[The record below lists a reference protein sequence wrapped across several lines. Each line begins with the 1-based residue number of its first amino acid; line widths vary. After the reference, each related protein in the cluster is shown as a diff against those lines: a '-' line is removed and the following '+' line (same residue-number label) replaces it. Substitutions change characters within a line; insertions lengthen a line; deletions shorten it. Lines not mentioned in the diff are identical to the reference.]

1 MTKSNPTRM
10 VRDYAWIALGSVL
23 YSLSFDWFYVPNQIG
38 FGGLTALGMILNYLS
53 PAIPIGMVV
62 LILNIPLFLLGWTF
76 LGGHTLVSSLLAMTA
91 TSVLVDLIAA
101 MHTFPSM
108 DPMLAAIF
116 GGVSLGV
123 SLGMIFSK
131 GATTGGTD
139 LTARLLKL
147 PFAWLP
153 MGKLLMVVDLT
164 MLLSVSLVFRSM
176 ESAMYGMISLYIST
190 LVMDGVL
197 YGLDQSKVAY
207 IVTTRPQ
214 EIAAEIDRQMDRGAT
229 FLHGEGSFS
238 RGEQK
243 LVLMCAFKQKQIVPL
258 KALVHELDPE
268 AFLIVC
274 DAHEVL
280 GQGFR
285 RYQKNDI

>member
-1 MTKSNPTRM
+1 MTKHTLARA
-10 VRDYAWIALGSVL
+10 VRDYTWIFLGAVL

-38 FGGLTALGMILNYLS
+38 FGGLTALGMILNHLS
-53 PAIPIGMVV
+53 PAIPIGGVV
-62 LILNIPLFLLGWTF
+62 LVLNIPIFILGWKF
-76 LGGHTLVSSLLAMTA
+76 LGGHTLVSSLFAMAA
-91 TSVLVDLIAA
+91 TSLLVDLIAA
-101 MHTFPSM
+101 VYAFPAM
-108 DPMLAAIF
+108 DPMLASIF
-116 GGVSLGV
+116 GGVTLGL

-139 LTARLLKL
+139 LIARLLKL

-153 MGKLLMVVDLT
+153 VGKLLLVVDLA
-164 MLLSVSLVFRSM
+164 MLLAVSIAFRSM
-176 ESAMYGMISLYIST
+176 ESAMYGIISLYIST

-197 YGLDQSKVAY
+197 YGMDRSKVAY
-207 IVTTRPQ
+207 IVTARPR
-214 EIAAEIDRQMDRGAT
+214 EVAAEIDRQMDRGAT

-238 RGEQK
+238 REEK

-258 KALVHELDPE
+258 KALIHDLDPE

-280 GQGFR
+280 GEGFR
-285 RYQKNDI
+285 RYRKNDI

>member
-1 MTKSNPTRM
+1 MAKPNLTRM

-62 LILNIPLFLLGWTF
+62 LILNIPLFLLGWKF
-76 LGGHTLVSSLLAMTA
+76 LGGHTLVSSLFAMTA

-101 MHTFPSM
+101 MYTFPSM

-207 IVTTRPQ
+207 IVTPRPQ
-214 EIAAEIDRQMDRGAT
+214 EISAEIDRQMDRGAT

-238 RGEQK
+238 REEK

>member
-1 MTKSNPTRM
+1 MTKHTLSR
-10 VRDYAWIALGSVL
+10 VARDYTWIFLGSVL
-23 YSLSFDWFYVPNQIG
+23 YSVSFDWFYVPNQIG
-38 FGGLTALGMILNYLS
+38 FGGLTALGMILNHFV
-53 PAIPIGMVV
+53 PAIPIGTVV
-62 LILNIPLFLLGWTF
+62 LVLNIPLFLLGWRF
-76 LGGHTLVSSLLAMTA
+76 LGGHTLVSSLFAMTA

-101 MHTFPSM
+101 VYTFPPM

-139 LTARLLKL
+139 LTARLLKI

-153 MGKLLMVVDLT
+153 VGKLLMAVDLL
-164 MLLSVSLVFRSM
+164 MLLAVSIAFRSM
-176 ESAMYGMISLYIST
+176 NSALYGIISLYIST
-190 LVMDGVL
+190 MVMDGVL
-197 YGLDQSKVAY
+197 YGMDRSKVAY
-207 IVTTRPQ
+207 IVTARPQ
-214 EIAAEIDRQMDRGAT
+214 EVAAEIDRQMDRGAT

-238 RGEQK
+238 GEEK

-258 KALVHELDPE
+258 KALVHELDPD

-280 GQGFR
+280 GDGFR
-285 RYQKNDI
+285 EYKQNDL

>member
-1 MTKSNPTRM
+1 MTKNPLSRLAQ
-10 VRDYAWIALGSVL
+10 DYLWIALGSVL

-38 FGGLTALGMILNYLS
+38 FGGLTALGMILNHLS
-53 PAIPIGMVV
+53 PAIPIGTVV
-62 LILNIPLFLLGWTF
+62 LVLNIPIFILGWKF
-76 LGGHTLVSSLLAMTA
+76 LGGHTLVSSLFAMAA

-101 MHTFPSM
+101 AYTFPPM
-108 DPMLAAIF
+108 DPMLAAVF
-116 GGVSLGV
+116 GGVMLGV
-123 SLGMIFSK
+123 SLGMIFSR

-139 LTARLLKL
+139 LIARLLKL

-153 MGKLLMVVDLT
+153 VGKLLMAVDLS
-164 MLLSVSLVFRSM
+164 MLLAVSIAFRSM
-176 ESAMYGMISLYIST
+176 ESAMYGIISLYIST
-190 LVMDGVL
+190 MVMDGVL
-197 YGLDQSKVAY
+197 YGMDRSKVAY
-207 IVTTRPQ
+207 IVTARPQ
-214 EIAAEIDRQMDRGAT
+214 EVAAEIDRQMDRGAT

-238 RGEQK
+238 REEK

>member
-1 MTKSNPTRM
+1 MAKPNLTRM

-62 LILNIPLFLLGWTF
+62 LILNIPLFLLGWKF
-76 LGGHTLVSSLLAMTA
+76 LGGHTLVSSLFAMTA

-101 MHTFPSM
+101 MYTFPSM

-153 MGKLLMVVDLT
+153 MGKLLMVGDLT

-238 RGEQK
+238 REEK

>member
-1 MTKSNPTRM
+1 MTKQSLSRV
-10 VRDYAWIALGSVL
+10 VRDYTWIFLGSVL

-38 FGGLTALGMILNYLS
+38 FGGLTALGMILNHLS
-53 PAIPIGMVV
+53 PAIPIGTVV
-62 LILNIPLFLLGWTF
+62 LVLNIPIFILGWKF
-76 LGGHTLVSSLLAMTA
+76 LGGHTLVSSLFAMTA

-101 MHTFPSM
+101 AYTFPAM
-108 DPMLAAIF
+108 DPMLAAVF
-116 GGVSLGV
+116 GGVTLGL

-139 LTARLLKL
+139 LIARLLKL

-153 MGKLLMVVDLT
+153 VGRLLLVVDLA
-164 MLLSVSLVFRSM
+164 MLLAVSIAFRSM
-176 ESAMYGMISLYIST
+176 ESAMYGIISLYIST

-197 YGLDQSKVAY
+197 YGMDRSKVAY
-207 IVTTRPQ
+207 IITSNPRAITD
-214 EIAAEIDRQMDRGAT
+214 EIDRQMDRGVT
-229 FLHGEGSFS
+229 YLHGEGSFS
-238 RGEQK
+238 GDAK

-285 RYQKNDI
+285 RYQKNDL

>member
-1 MTKSNPTRM
+1 MAKPNLTRM

-62 LILNIPLFLLGWTF
+62 LILNIPLFLLGWKF
-76 LGGHTLVSSLLAMTA
+76 LGGHTLVSSLFAMTA

-101 MHTFPSM
+101 MYTFPSM

-238 RGEQK
+238 REEK

>member
-1 MTKSNPTRM
+1 MKQTGLSRY
-10 VRDYAWIALGSVL
+10 VRDYLWIALGSVL

-38 FGGLTALGMILNYLS
+38 FGGLTALGMILNHLS
-53 PAIPIGMVV
+53 PAIPIGTVV
-62 LILNIPLFLLGWTF
+62 LVLNVPIFLLGWKF
-76 LGGHTLVSSLLAMTA
+76 LGGHTLVSSLFAMAA

-101 MHTFPSM
+101 LYTFSPM
-108 DPMLAAIF
+108 DPMLAAVF
-116 GGVSLGV
+116 GGVSLGA

-139 LTARLLKL
+139 LIARLLKL

-153 MGKLLMVVDLT
+153 VGRLLLVVDLS
-164 MLLSVSLVFRSM
+164 MLLAVSIAFRSM

-197 YGLDQSKVAY
+197 YGMDQSKVAY
-207 IVTTRPQ
+207 IITATPRIMA
-214 EIAAEIDRQMDRGAT
+214 EEIDRQLDRGVT
-229 FLHGEGSFS
+229 FLRGEGSFS
-238 RGEQK
+238 GKER
-243 LVLMCAFKQKQIVPL
+243 LVLMCAFKQRQIVPL
-258 KALVHELDPE
+258 KALVHELDPQ

>member
-1 MTKSNPTRM
+1 MTKTTFSRM
-10 VRDYAWIALGSVL
+10 VRDYAWITLGAAL

-38 FGGLTALGMILNYLS
+38 FGGLTALGMILNHLS
-53 PAIPIGMVV
+53 PAIPIGAVV
-62 LILNIPLFLLGWTF
+62 LVLNIPIFILGWKF
-76 LGGHTLVSSLLAMTA
+76 LGGHTLVSSLFAMAA

-101 MHTFPSM
+101 AYTFPPM
-108 DPMLAAIF
+108 DPMLAAVF
-116 GGVSLGV
+116 GRVMLGV
-123 SLGMIFSK
+123 SLGMIFSR

-139 LTARLLKL
+139 LIARLLKL

-153 MGKLLMVVDLT
+153 VGKLLMAVDLS
-164 MLLSVSLVFRSM
+164 MLLAVSIAFRSM
-176 ESAMYGMISLYIST
+176 ESAMYGIISLYIST

-197 YGLDQSKVAY
+197 YGMDQSKVAY
-207 IVTTRPQ
+207 IVTARPQ
-214 EIAAEIDRQMDRGAT
+214 EVAAEIDRQMDRGAT

-238 RGEQK
+238 REEK

-274 DAHEVL
+274 NAHEVL

>member
-1 MTKSNPTRM
+1 MTKHTLSRM

-38 FGGLTALGMILNYLS
+38 FGGLTALGMILNHLS
-53 PAIPIGMVV
+53 PSIPIGTVV
-62 LILNIPLFLLGWTF
+62 LVLNVPIFLLGWKF
-76 LGGHTLVSSLLAMTA
+76 LGGHTLVSSLFAMAA

-101 MHTFPSM
+101 LYTFPPM
-108 DPMLAAIF
+108 DPMLAAVF
-116 GGVSLGV
+116 GGVSLGA

-139 LTARLLKL
+139 LIARLLKL

-153 MGKLLMVVDLT
+153 VGRLLLVVDLS
-164 MLLSVSLVFRSM
+164 MLLAVSIAFRSM

-197 YGLDQSKVAY
+197 YGMDQSKVAY
-207 IVTTRPQ
+207 IITATPRIMA
-214 EIAAEIDRQMDRGAT
+214 EEIDRQLDRGVT
-229 FLHGEGSFS
+229 FLRGEGSFS
-238 RGEQK
+238 GKER
-243 LVLMCAFKQKQIVPL
+243 LVLMCAFKQRQIVPL
-258 KALVHELDPE
+258 KALVHELDPQ

>member
-1 MTKSNPTRM
+1 MTKPNSSRLAG
-10 VRDYAWIALGSVL
+10 DYIWIALGSIL

-38 FGGLTALGMILNYLS
+38 FGGLTALGMILNHFS
-53 PAIPIGMVV
+53 SAIPIGTVV
-62 LILNIPLFLLGWTF
+62 LVLNIPIFILGWKF
-76 LGGHTLVSSLLAMTA
+76 LGGHTLVSSLFAMAA

-101 MHTFPSM
+101 AYTFPPM
-108 DPMLAAIF
+108 DPMLAAVF
-116 GGVSLGV
+116 GGVMLGV
-123 SLGMIFSK
+123 SLGMIFSR

-139 LTARLLKL
+139 LIARLLKL

-153 MGKLLMVVDLT
+153 VGKLLMAVDLS
-164 MLLSVSLVFRSM
+164 MLLAVSIAFRSM
-176 ESAMYGMISLYIST
+176 ESAMYGIISLYIST

-197 YGLDQSKVAY
+197 YGMDRSKVAY
-207 IVTTRPQ
+207 IVTARPQ
-214 EIAAEIDRQMDRGAT
+214 EVAAEIDRQMDRGAT

-238 RGEQK
+238 REEK

-274 DAHEVL
+274 NAHEVL

>member
-1 MTKSNPTRM
+1 MTNLTRAA
-10 VRDYAWIALGSVL
+10 RDYTWIALGSVL

-38 FGGLTALGMILNYLS
+38 FGGLTALGMILNYFS
-53 PAIPIGMVV
+53 PAVPIGTVV
-62 LILNIPLFLLGWTF
+62 LVLNIPLFLLGWRL
-76 LGGHTLVSSLLAMTA
+76 LGGHTLVSSLFAMAA
-91 TSVLVDLIAA
+91 TSALVDLIAA
-101 MHTFPSM
+101 VYTFPPM
-108 DPMLAAIF
+108 DPMLAAVF
-116 GGVSLGV
+116 GGVTLGV

-153 MGKLLMVVDLT
+153 VGKLLLAVDLS
-164 MLLSVSLVFRSM
+164 MLLAVAAAFRSLN
-176 ESAMYGMISLYIST
+176 SALYGAIALYLST
-190 LVMDGVL
+190 VVMDRML
-197 YGLDQSKVAY
+197 YGLDRSKVAC
-207 IVTTRPQ
+207 IVTSRPRPM
-214 EIAAEIDRQMDRGAT
+214 AEAIDRQLERGVT
-229 FLHGEGSFS
+229 FLRGEGGYSH
-238 RGEQK
+238 EEK
-243 LVLMCAFKQKQIVPL
+243 LVLLCAFKQRQIVPL

-280 GQGFR
+280 GEGFR

>member
-1 MTKSNPTRM
+1 MKQTGLSRY
-10 VRDYAWIALGSVL
+10 VQDYLWIALGSVL

-38 FGGLTALGMILNYLS
+38 FGGLTALGMILNHLS
-53 PAIPIGMVV
+53 PAIPIGAVV
-62 LILNIPLFLLGWTF
+62 LVLNIPLFLLGWKF
-76 LGGHTLVSSLLAMTA
+76 LGGHTLVSSLFAMTA

-101 MHTFPSM
+101 VYTFPPM

-116 GGVSLGV
+116 GGVTLGA

-153 MGKLLMVVDLT
+153 IGKLLMVVDLS
-164 MLLSVSLVFRSM
+164 MLLAVSIAFRSM
-176 ESAMYGMISLYIST
+176 NSAMYGIIALYIST
-190 LVMDGVL
+190 MVMDGML
-197 YGLDQSKVAY
+197 YGLDRSKVAY
-207 IVTTRPQ
+207 IVTNNPRPM
-214 EIAAEIDRQMDRGAT
+214 ATEIDRQLDRGAT
-229 FLHGEGSFS
+229 FLHGEGSFT
-238 RGEQK
+238 GQDK
-243 LVLMCAFKQKQIVPL
+243 LVLMCAFKQRQIVPL

-268 AFLIVC
+268 AFFIVF

>member
-10 VRDYAWIALGSVL
+10 VRDYAWIALGSLL

-38 FGGLTALGMILNYLS
+38 FGGLTALGMILNHLS
-53 PAIPIGMVV
+53 PAIPIGTVV
-62 LILNIPLFLLGWTF
+62 LVLNIPIFILGWKF
-76 LGGHTLVSSLLAMTA
+76 LGGHTLVSSLFAMAA

-101 MHTFPSM
+101 LYTFPPM
-108 DPMLAAIF
+108 DPMLAAVF
-116 GGVSLGV
+116 GGVSLGT

-139 LTARLLKL
+139 LIARLLKL

-164 MLLSVSLVFRSM
+164 MLLAVSVAFRSL
-176 ESAMYGMISLYIST
+176 ESAMYGIIALYIST
-190 LVMDGVL
+190 LVMDQVL
-197 YGLDQSKVAY
+197 YGLDKSKVAY
-207 IVTTRPQ
+207 IITSNPRPMA
-214 EIAAEIDRQMDRGAT
+214 EEIDRQLDRGTT
-229 FLHGEGSFS
+229 FLYGEGSFS
-238 RGEQK
+238 GQNK
-243 LVLMCAFKQKQIVPL
+243 LVLMCAFKQRQIVPL
-258 KALVHELDPE
+258 KALVHELDPQ

-280 GQGFR
+280 GLGFR
-285 RYQKNDI
+285 RYQKNDL

>member
-1 MTKSNPTRM
+1 MTKQSLSRV
-10 VRDYAWIALGSVL
+10 VRDYTWIFLGSVL

-38 FGGLTALGMILNYLS
+38 FGGLTALGMILNHLS
-53 PAIPIGMVV
+53 PAIPIGTVV
-62 LILNIPLFLLGWTF
+62 LVLNIPIFILGWKF
-76 LGGHTLVSSLLAMTA
+76 LGGHTLVSSLFSMTA

-101 MHTFPSM
+101 AYTFPAM
-108 DPMLAAIF
+108 DPMLAAVF
-116 GGVSLGV
+116 GGVTLGL

-139 LTARLLKL
+139 LIARLLKL

-153 MGKLLMVVDLT
+153 VGRLLLVVDLA
-164 MLLSVSLVFRSM
+164 MLLAVSIAFRSM
-176 ESAMYGMISLYIST
+176 ESAMYGIISLYIST

-197 YGLDQSKVAY
+197 YGMDRSKVAY
-207 IVTTRPQ
+207 IITSNPRAITD
-214 EIAAEIDRQMDRGAT
+214 EIDRQMDRGVT
-229 FLHGEGSFS
+229 YLHGEGSFS
-238 RGEQK
+238 GDAK

-285 RYQKNDI
+285 RYQKNDL

>member
-1 MTKSNPTRM
+1 MTKHTLSRV
-10 VRDYAWIALGSVL
+10 VRDYTWIFLGSVL

-38 FGGLTALGMILNYLS
+38 FGGLTALGMILNHLS
-53 PAIPIGMVV
+53 PAIPIGTVV
-62 LILNIPLFLLGWTF
+62 LVLNIPIFILGWKF
-76 LGGHTLVSSLLAMTA
+76 LGGHTLVSSLFAMAA

-101 MHTFPSM
+101 IYTFPPM
-108 DPMLAAIF
+108 DPMLAAVF
-116 GGVSLGV
+116 GGVSLGA

-139 LTARLLKL
+139 LIARLLKL

-153 MGKLLMVVDLT
+153 MGKLLLAVDLS
-164 MLLSVSLVFRSM
+164 MLLAVSIAFRSM
-176 ESAMYGMISLYIST
+176 ESAMYGIISLYIST
-190 LVMDGVL
+190 LVMDMVL

-238 RGEQK
+238 REEK

>member
-1 MTKSNPTRM
+1 MTKHTLSR
-10 VRDYAWIALGSVL
+10 VAGDYTWIFLGAVL
-23 YSLSFDWFYVPNQIG
+23 YSVSFDWFYVPNQIG
-38 FGGLTALGMILNYLS
+38 FGGLTALGMILNHLS
-53 PAIPIGMVV
+53 PAIPIGGVV
-62 LILNIPLFLLGWTF
+62 LVLNVPIFILGWKL
-76 LGGHTLVSSLLAMTA
+76 LGGHTLVSSLFAMAA

-101 MHTFPSM
+101 VYTFPPM

-116 GGVSLGV
+116 GGVALGL

-139 LTARLLKL
+139 LIARLLKI

-153 MGKLLMVVDLT
+153 VGKLLMAVDLL
-164 MLLSVSLVFRSM
+164 MLLAVSIAFRSM
-176 ESAMYGMISLYIST
+176 ESAMYGIISLYIST

-197 YGLDQSKVAY
+197 YGMDRSKVAY
-207 IVTTRPQ
+207 IVTARPQ
-214 EIAAEIDRQMDRGAT
+214 EVAAEIDRQMDRGAT

-238 RGEQK
+238 REEK

-280 GQGFR
+280 GEGFR
-285 RYQKNDI
+285 RYRKNDI

>member
-1 MTKSNPTRM
+1 MTKPNLTRM

-38 FGGLTALGMILNYLS
+38 FGGLTALGMILNHLS
-53 PAIPIGMVV
+53 PAIPIGTVV
-62 LILNIPLFLLGWTF
+62 LVLNIPIFILGWKF
-76 LGGHTLVSSLLAMTA
+76 LGGHTLVSSLFAMAA

-101 MHTFPSM
+101 IYTFPPM

-116 GGVSLGV
+116 GGVLLGV
-123 SLGMIFSK
+123 SMGMIFSK

-139 LTARLLKL
+139 LIARLLKL

-153 MGKLLMVVDLT
+153 MGKIIMVVDLV
-164 MLLSVSLVFRSM
+164 MLLATAAAFQSVN
-176 ESAMYGMISLYIST
+176 SAMYGIIALYIST
-190 LVMDGVL
+190 VVMDSML
-197 YGLDQSKVAY
+197 YGLDKSKVAY
-207 IVTTRPQ
+207 IITATPR
-214 EIAAEIDRQMDRGAT
+214 IMAKEIDRQLGRGVT
-229 FLHGEGSFS
+229 FLRGEGSFS
-238 RGEQK
+238 GKEK
-243 LVLMCAFKQKQIVPL
+243 LVLMCAFKQRQIVPL
-258 KALVHELDPE
+258 KALVHELDQD

-274 DAHEVL
+274 EAHEVL

>member
-1 MTKSNPTRM
+1 MTKQHFPRM
-10 VRDYAWIALGSVL
+10 VRDYLWIALGSVL
-23 YSLSFDWFYVPNQIG
+23 YSISFDWFYVPNQIG
-38 FGGLTALGMILNYLS
+38 FGGLTALGMILNHFS
-53 PAIPIGMVV
+53 PAIPIGAVV
-62 LILNIPLFLLGWTF
+62 LVINIPIFLLGWKF
-76 LGGHTLVSSLLAMTA
+76 LGGHTLVSSLFAMAA

-101 MHTFPSM
+101 AYTFPPM

-116 GGVSLGV
+116 GGVALGI

-139 LTARLLKL
+139 LIARLLKL

-153 MGKLLMVVDLT
+153 MGKLLMAVDLA
-164 MLLSVSLVFRSM
+164 MLLAVSIAFRSLN
-176 ESAMYGMISLYIST
+176 SAMYGIISLYIST
-190 LVMDGVL
+190 MVMDGVL

-207 IVTTRPQ
+207 IVTSNPRTIT
-214 EIAAEIDRQMDRGAT
+214 EEIDRQLDRGVT
-229 FLHGEGSFS
+229 YLHGEGSFS
-238 RGEQK
+238 GEEK
-243 LVLMCAFKQKQIVPL
+243 LVLMCAFKQRQIVPL
-258 KALVHELDPE
+258 KALVHELDPQ

-285 RYQKNDI
+285 RYQKNDL

>member
-1 MTKSNPTRM
+1 MTKTTFSRM
-10 VRDYAWIALGSVL
+10 VRDYAWITLGAAL
-23 YSLSFDWFYVPNQIG
+23 YSLSFDWSYVPNQIG
-38 FGGLTALGMILNYLS
+38 FGGLTALGMILNHLS
-53 PAIPIGMVV
+53 PAIPIGAVV
-62 LILNIPLFLLGWTF
+62 LVLNIPIFILGWKF
-76 LGGHTLVSSLLAMTA
+76 LGGHTLVSSLFAMAA

-101 MHTFPSM
+101 AYTFPPM
-108 DPMLAAIF
+108 DPMLAAVF
-116 GGVSLGV
+116 GGVMLGV
-123 SLGMIFSK
+123 SLGMIFSR

-139 LTARLLKL
+139 LIARLLKL

-153 MGKLLMVVDLT
+153 VGKLLMAVDLS
-164 MLLSVSLVFRSM
+164 MLLAVSIAFRSM
-176 ESAMYGMISLYIST
+176 ESAMYGIISLYIST

-197 YGLDQSKVAY
+197 YGMDRSKVAY
-207 IVTTRPQ
+207 IVTARPQ
-214 EIAAEIDRQMDRGAT
+214 EVAAEIDRQMDRGAT

-238 RGEQK
+238 REEK

-274 DAHEVL
+274 NAHEVL